1 MKKTLIILIILL
13 VILAGIWFG
22 LKFLIGG
29 EEPVACTMDAK
40 QCPDGSYVG
49 RVVPNCEFASCPGEI
64 EWLAIKQAIANC
76 EVESVWQAHNRT
88 VRAKL
93 KNGEELAAV
102 EPEIDDIIYLAIAAE
117 LQCGGEIL
125 MGTE

>member
-1 MKKTLIILIILL
+1 
-13 VILAGIWFG
+13 
-22 LKFLIGG
+22 
-29 EEPVACTMDAK
+29 MDTK
-40 QCPDGSYVG
+40 QCPDGSYIG
-49 RVVPNCEFASCPGEI
+49 RVAPNCEFAPCPGEI

>member
-1 MKKTLIILIILL
+1 MKKTFIILIVLL
-13 VILAGIWFG
+13 VVLTGVWFG
-22 LKFLIGG
+22 LRFLIGG
-29 EEPVACTMDAK
+29 EEPIACTMEAK

-49 RVVPNCEFASCPGEI
+49 RVPPKCEFALCPGEA

-76 EVESVWQAHNRT
+76 EVESVWQTHART
-88 VRAKL
+88 VEAKL

-102 EPEIDDIIYLAIAAE
+102 EPELDDIIDLAIAAE
-117 LQCGGEIL
+117 EKCGEIL